1 MATTKPSLRLTHEG
15 ALKALAGA
23 VAKAEELGV
32 AQNITI
38 VDDGGNLLAFVRMDG
53 AKLLSRETSMSKA
66 ITAASH
72 RQPTSRLNPADEI
85 KLAIAGGG
93 RLDQSR
99 RRTAHRD
106 CWPMRRRGRRWVGHR
121 RAGCRSRACRA
132 GSHRRGGS
140 EAMSDKIELFYAP
153 TSPYVRK
160 VMACAIEL
168 GFADRIVRLPERG
181 ASAQAGRADR
191 KFQPAG
197 QGAGGEAGG
206 WHAAVRQPGD
216 LRISRRPRTRFAVSA
231 RRRSAGRCSPSR
243 RSETA
248 CSMRRC

>member
-1 MATTKPSLRLTHEG
+1 MATTKPSLKLTHEG

-93 RLDQSR
+93 RLTNLEGGLPIVVSGK
-99 RRTAHRD
+99 
-106 CWPMRRRGRRWVGHR
+106 CVG
-121 RAGCRSRACRA
+121 AIGVS
-132 GSHRRGGS
+132 G
-140 EAMSDKIELFYAP
+140 L
-153 TSPYVRK
+153 TSPQDAQV
-160 VMACAIEL
+160 
-168 GFADRIVRLPERG
+168 
-181 ASAQAGRADR
+181 AQAGLDTL
-191 KFQPAG
+191 K
-197 QGAGGEAGG
+197 
-206 WHAAVRQPGD
+206 
-216 LRISRRPRTRFAVSA
+216 
-231 RRRSAGRCSPSR
+231 
-243 RSETA
+243 
-248 CSMRRC
+248 